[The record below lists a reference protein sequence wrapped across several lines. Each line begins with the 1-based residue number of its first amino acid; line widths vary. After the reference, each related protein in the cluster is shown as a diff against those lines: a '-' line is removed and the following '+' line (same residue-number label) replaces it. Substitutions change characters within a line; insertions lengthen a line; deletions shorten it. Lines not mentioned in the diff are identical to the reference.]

1 MRQAAR
7 EDAYQDS
14 ASCDKIARASYPLGR
29 FATLTSCPLPA
40 EGDYGFTIREI
51 KSLLDLST
59 LSPPSGE
66 MPKAEGDAL
75 AVYFAMN
82 ITSELGDIHLSGKNH

>member
-1 MRQAAR
+1 MTDR
-7 EDAYQDS
+7 EEY
-14 ASCDKIARASYPLGR
+14 ASKKKRMLAV
-29 FATLTSCPLPA
+29 
-40 EGDYGFTIREI
+40 
-51 KSLLDLST
+51 SLR